1 MKRNRMLV
9 AAILLSMG
17 VVFSSGC
24 SMFKP
29 KTPVAKMAEKY
40 TVITGV
46 LVAPVELKNGQ
57 QRLIVYFNQVQDPPP
72 EDKEAVLRDGNGEIV
87 IDMEGKVVKAPKTP
101 NVADKNVLMC
111 VAENQSNKR
120 VLINLR
126 EYLNDPKAQGK
137 TLFIYGTLLP
147 DGQWK
152 EYLSGVHCNVL
163 AVGFYVPT
171 TGNYTY
177 ILTGFGDGVWDNF
190 SWTEFLKKIG
200 SKAVD
205 KAL

>member
-1 MKRNRMLV
+1 
-9 AAILLSMG
+9 MG
-17 VVFSSGC
+17 RKTLCTLATLALSGC
-24 SMFKP
+24 TLFNP
-29 KTPVAKMAEKY
+29 KTPVAKIAEDY

-46 LVAPVELKNGQ
+46 LAAPAELKNGQ
-57 QRLIVYFNQVQDPPP
+57 QRLIIYFNQEVDTEPREPI
-72 EDKEAVLRDGNGEIV
+72 VRDG
-87 IDMEGKVVKAPKTP
+87 EGDVVTDTEGQLVPAPKTP
-101 NVADKNVLMC
+101 KVVDKNVLMC

-120 VLINLR
+120 VLINIR

-137 TLFIYGTLLP
+137 TLFIYGKLLQ

-152 EYLSGVHCNVL
+152 EFLSGVHCNVI

-177 ILTGFGDGVWDNF
+177 VLTGFGDGVWDNF